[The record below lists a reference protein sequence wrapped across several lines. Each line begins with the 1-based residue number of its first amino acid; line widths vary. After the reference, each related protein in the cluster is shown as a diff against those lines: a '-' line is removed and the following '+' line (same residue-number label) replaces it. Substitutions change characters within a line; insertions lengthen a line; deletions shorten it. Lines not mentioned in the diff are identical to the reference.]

1 MKKYLVSFFVG
12 LTVLSGF
19 SANAQEIKARADAW
33 CPYNCQP
40 DSKNP
45 GYLIEILNKAF
56 GKIDYKLLEWEKT
69 LDAVKNGTYDVA
81 VGASANEAPEL
92 VYPKEKLGEV
102 NSSIITKKGSKISVK
117 DVSSLKQYKLGYI
130 KDYFYSENLNKYLET
145 PGANIVAVSGDNVT
159 EDLVMALI
167 EGKVDA
173 IVEDAN
179 VADYV
184 IESKGYSGIFDYFS
198 LGEKSPV
205 SLGFSPKNPN
215 SKEYAE
221 KIDQVIL
228 EMKKNGEYEKLLKKY
243 SIK

>member
-1 MKKYLVSFFVG
+1 MKKYLVNFFVSVTM
-12 LTVLSGF
+12 LTGF

-40 DSKNP
+40 DQKNP
-45 GYLIEILNKAF
+45 GYLIEILNKTF
-56 GKIDYKLLEWEKT
+56 GKVDYKLLGWEQT
-69 LDAVKNGTYDVA
+69 LDDVKNGTYDVA
-81 VGASANEAPEL
+81 VGASANEAPDL
-92 VYPKEKLGEV
+92 IYPKEKLGEV
-102 NSSIITKKGSKISVK
+102 NSSIITKKGSKISVT
-117 DVSSLKQYKLGYI
+117 DVNSLKQYKLGYV
-130 KDYFYSENLNKYLET
+130 KDYYYSEKLNKYIET
-145 PGANIVAVSGDNVT
+145 PGANVFAVTGDNVT

-167 EGKVDA
+167 EEKVDA

-205 SLGFSPKNPN
+205 SLGFSPKNPK

-221 KIDQVIL
+221 KIDQTVL
-228 EMKKNGEYEKLLKKY
+228 EMKKTGEYDKLLKKY